1 MLPTLSSL
9 EWLIARVPSF
19 VNLIIIP
26 SSNNNNNNN
35 KTSLLCQMGF
45 KGELPCWVIVLQ
57 SLSLLEDFEDKIL

>member
-26 SSNNNNNNN
+26 SNNNNNN

-45 KGELPCWVIVLQ
+45 KGELPYWVIVLQ

>member
-1 MLPTLSSL
+1 MPPTLSSL

-26 SSNNNNNNN
+26 SNNNNNNNN

-45 KGELPCWVIVLQ
+45 KGEQPCWVIVLQ